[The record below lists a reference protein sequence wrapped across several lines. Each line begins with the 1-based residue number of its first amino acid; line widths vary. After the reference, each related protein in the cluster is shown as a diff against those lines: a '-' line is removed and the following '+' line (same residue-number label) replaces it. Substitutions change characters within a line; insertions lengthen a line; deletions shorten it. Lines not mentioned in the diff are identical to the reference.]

1 MSSEGEVVYLIE
13 GVIKFNPQ
21 DNSLISIE
29 TGERRTLLAAAAS
42 CLHLLLQYQGNLV
55 TKKALFEAGWENDG
69 LYVTDNT
76 FYQNILI
83 LRRSFISLGFEKTLI
98 ITLTRKGLMIP
109 ADIDVQKLSEPSF
122 RNEVE
127 EVQIDI
133 NVTEAASIDNKV
145 KGEVAVNGNGNGNGN
160 PHKKGHVPVI
170 PFVFFRR
177 LSSLLVAVGITIA
190 VFHII
195 FFSSAEKNYFA
206 DYKLLGNID
215 GCTIFINNQQE
226 SLKDYARFTEKN
238 PLTCGDK
245 KYIYLTFLPFMRRVS
260 AIRCLKPL
268 LNHPTMQ
275 CSSDYYLEK
284 DEVLQ

>member
-133 NVTEAASIDNKV
+133 NITEVASIDNKV
-145 KGEVAVNGNGNGNGN
+145 KGEVAVNGNGNGN
-160 PHKKGHVPVI
+160 PHKKGHVSVI

-190 VFHII
+190 VLHII
-195 FFSSAEKNYFA
+195 FFSSVEKNYFA

>member
-122 RNEVE
+122 SNEVE
-127 EVQIDI
+127 EVKIDI
-133 NVTEAASIDNKV
+133 NVTEVASIDNKV
-145 KGEVAVNGNGNGNGN
+145 KGEVVVNGNNNL
-160 PHKKGHVPVI
+160 HKKGHASVI

-195 FFSSAEKNYFA
+195 FFSSVEKNYFS
-206 DYKLLGNID
+206 DYKLLGYID

-226 SLKDYARFTEKN
+226 GLKDYARFTEKN

-245 KYIYLTFLPFMRRVS
+245 KYIYLTFHPVKRRVS

-268 LNHPTMQ
+268 LNNPTMQ
-275 CSSDYYLEK
+275 CSSDYYFEK

>member
-1 MSSEGEVVYLIE
+1 
-13 GVIKFNPQ
+13 
-21 DNSLISIE
+21 
-29 TGERRTLLAAAAS
+29 
-42 CLHLLLQYQGNLV
+42 
-55 TKKALFEAGWENDG
+55 
-69 LYVTDNT
+69 
-76 FYQNILI
+76 
-83 LRRSFISLGFEKTLI
+83 
-98 ITLTRKGLMIP
+98 MIP

-145 KGEVAVNGNGNGNGN
+145 KGEVAVNGNGN

-190 VFHII
+190 VLHII
-195 FFSSAEKNYFA
+195 FFSSVEKNYFA